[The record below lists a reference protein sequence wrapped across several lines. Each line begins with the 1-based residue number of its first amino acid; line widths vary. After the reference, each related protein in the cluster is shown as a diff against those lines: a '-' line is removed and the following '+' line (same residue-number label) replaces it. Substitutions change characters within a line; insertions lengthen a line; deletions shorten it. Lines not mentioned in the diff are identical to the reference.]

1 MVDLHP
7 TLVEYVSD
15 GPSEEDVAR
24 KGPRMILLRAGR
36 HSNALESSFEV
47 DVKVDFGQAPTR
59 GGHNHLAP
67 WRPPIDV
74 FETDGAL
81 VVRAELGGL
90 KTSGIQIL
98 LSGDE
103 LVICGQR
110 DVVRPVGYR
119 VYHESR
125 IRYGRFEAAVR
136 VPFAVDV
143 ESTTAEYADGSLSI
157 ELPRL
162 AATKVLKSAEG
173 GAV

>member
-1 MVDLHP
+1 
-7 TLVEYVSD
+7 
-15 GPSEEDVAR
+15 
-24 KGPRMILLRAGR
+24 MILLRGGR
-36 HSNALESSFEV
+36 HSNALESCFEIDVIV
-47 DVKVDFGQAPTR
+47 DLALAPMR
-59 GGHNHLAP
+59 GHHERLGP

-90 KTSGIQIL
+90 TVSEVQVL

-110 DVVRPVGYR
+110 DVVRPAGNR

-136 VPFAVDV
+136 LPFAVDV
-143 ESTTAEYADGSLSI
+143 ESTTAEYADGFLSI

-162 AATKVLKSAEG
+162 AAAKVTKRAER